1 MDGYS
6 SFHNGS
12 VKEPDYDKLSNTIGS
27 NIQKISQNVLS
38 MKRMVNQLGTSQDSQ
53 DLQQQLHQIQSYT
66 QQLVKDTNTLF
77 TTLKKANFGPEQR
90 HLKIQRD
97 RLADEFTNALNSLQA
112 THREAVQ
119 RERNCVNEVR
129 AAAKL
134 NNFKPPPASNK
145 DQLLPFQS
153 THSQQQMQAQIQE
166 EIDLQALQTQEE
178 NIRQLEHDIRDV
190 NEIFKNLGAL
200 VHEQGDIID
209 SIEASVERTQVF
221 VENGTQ
227 QLRQASQYK
236 TKLRKK
242 KLILLLIAIV
252 VLAIL
257 IGIIVYSTK
266 S

>member
-12 VKEPDYDKLSNTIGS
+12 TKEPDYDKLSNTIGT

-66 QQLVKDTNTLF
+66 QQLVKDTNTSF
-77 TTLKKANFGPEQR
+77 TILKKANFGPEQR
-90 HLKIQRD
+90 HLRIQRD

-119 RERNCVNEVR
+119 REKNCVNEVR

-134 NNFKPPPASNK
+134 NNFKPPPSSNK

-153 THSQQQMQAQIQE
+153 NNQQIQAQIQE

-200 VHEQGDIID
+200 VHEQGDMID

-242 KLILLLIAIV
+242 KLILMIIGAVI
-252 VLAIL
+252 LAIL
-257 IGIIVYSTK
+257 IGIIVYNTK

>member
-1 MDGYS
+1 MIFS
-6 SFHNGS
+6 
-12 VKEPDYDKLSNTIGS
+12 K
-27 NIQKISQNVLS
+27 
-38 MKRMVNQLGTSQDSQ
+38 
-53 DLQQQLHQIQSYT
+53 
-66 QQLVKDTNTLF
+66 
-77 TTLKKANFGPEQR
+77 
-90 HLKIQRD
+90 
-97 RLADEFTNALNSLQA
+97 A

-119 RERNCVNEVR
+119 REKNCVNEVR

-134 NNFKPPPASNK
+134 NNFKPPPSSNK

-153 THSQQQMQAQIQE
+153 NNQQIQAQIQE

-200 VHEQGDIID
+200 VHEQGDMID

-236 TKLRKK
+236 
-242 KLILLLIAIV
+242 
-252 VLAIL
+252 
-257 IGIIVYSTK
+257 VYSIFLYIFNYMIDISNLCNAITHK
-266 S
+266 STMKNKARLQEVFFIKLKVLITWHLNFIYF